1 MFDEADEITIA
12 LLLKPIALGVIAAF
26 VVSLVL
32 SIEKSETPFQTRLA
46 ANFRSVVYL
55 SVPIV
60 ILGYATGYLT
70 GISRAAAI
78 GNLIPAMLTLV
89 GGLTIY
95 LFKESS
101 DSITRAVAFSVFMF
115 GFSIFYG
122 VQVGAYY
129 REYKQAD
136 RLIKL
141 SDQEWRVK
149 NVRRN
154 MIPPLLEDPPE
165 WITGIAKN

>member
-1 MFDEADEITIA
+1 MFDEADEITVE
-12 LLLKPIALGVIAAF
+12 LLLKPVALGLIAAF
-26 VVSLVL
+26 VMSLVL
-32 SIEKSETPFQTRLA
+32 SIGKSEAQFQTRLA

-60 ILGYATGYLT
+60 ILGYASGYLT
-70 GISRAAAI
+70 GISRAAAV

-89 GGLTIY
+89 GGLSIY

-101 DSITRAVAFSVFMF
+101 DSFTRTVAFSVFMF

-122 VQVGAYY
+122 AQVGAYT

-136 RLIKL
+136 RLIVLSNQELRVRNYRSNAKL
-141 SDQEWRVK
+141 PGD
-149 NVRRN
+149 
-154 MIPPLLEDPPE
+154 LPE
-165 WITGIAKN
+165 WITGAAKN